1 MYISCTTPTNIN
13 LQKQKAMKTSILIFA
28 IILVNVFTLKTTAQN
43 RKSHFKS
50 VQISAKVMYY
60 NEAMMDYAVIIY
72 SEGIKVDS
80 IFIDDSEE
88 FNMLFFV
95 NQSYTFV
102 FKKMG
107 YQSKTIVVDA
117 TLPEGLK
124 TLSKKATKIE
134 INMTPTLGNSSYITK
149 NDTDIFII
157 DENYGV

>member
-1 MYISCTTPTNIN
+1 
-13 LQKQKAMKTSILIFA
+13 MKTSILIFA